1 MKENSDSL
9 DLGDHVTRLEGEYG
23 ENTSGVGEGV
33 VKALLADVGVG
44 DLTGMEEAFS
54 IRLW

>member
-9 DLGDHVTRLEGEYG
+9 DLGDHETRLEGEYG

-33 VKALLADVGVG
+33 IKALLADVGVG